1 MRDTTRSHT
10 IATVIHLEILSGKND
25 SKMTERVLNFH
36 VRYWYGQNISPQV
49 NTICAPLTTRFIVSA
64 TARLVRN
71 FEDVLEVSVFRM
83 TIILRTLPKI
93 PAMIIIGPYYTI
105 YDSPGH
111 QCYIHITFMSWWRRQ
126 ISRTYQIRNVFRR
139 IDGALKR
146 KKKFCDLI
154 RGFDTTSFLFSWCDL
169 RQMVHVWREHLT

>member
-1 MRDTTRSHT
+1 
-10 IATVIHLEILSGKND
+10 
-25 SKMTERVLNFH
+25 MTERVLNFH

-93 PAMIIIGPYYTI
+93 PAMIIIG
-105 YDSPGH
+105 
-111 QCYIHITFMSWWRRQ
+111 HITQYMTVLV
-126 ISRTYQIRNVFRR
+126 INATYTSLSCPGEDV
-139 IDGALKR
+139 
-146 KKKFCDLI
+146 KFPAPI
-154 RGFDTTSFLFSWCDL
+154 KFVTFS
-169 RQMVHVWREHLT
+169 EGLTVL